1 MPMFKEIDESLG
13 VRTLLNKGLFIHF
26 TTISD
31 GEVNIE
37 HWRGLDRNGACL
49 RMIDPD
55 EGEMISI
62 EHFTMPGHALQRL
75 QRLMQM

>member
-13 VRTLLNKGLFIHF
+13 VREIFNKGLFIHF

-31 GEVNIE
+31 GEMNIE
-37 HWRGLDRNGACL
+37 HWRGLDHNGTCL

-55 EGEMISI
+55 EGETITI
-62 EHFTMPGHALQRL
+62 EHFPLPGHALQRL